1 MIGFQCTKMLLKI
14 RGGVGVGV
22 GFGFGFGFDSK
33 AVNLARST
41 ARCWSTAAPAIWNSN
56 QSAAKSVNYSDFTI
70 SYLVDSCG
78 LTEEAATS
86 AAKRFNLKSAEKP
99 DKVLSLLRG
108 NGFNDGDISRLLVK
122 RPTLIVMDPG
132 KFLRPKLNLLA
143 SLGPTQDFLVK
154 VLLRCPGILQ
164 NSMDKTLVPS
174 LEFLRS
180 MLKSDE
186 NVLKAMSRCSRLLW
200 FKLPPFLGPNVVI
213 LRDVGMSDDLIA
225 SFLKDRPT
233 AFLSSAAKLRV
244 LVDRVIQMGFD
255 PKRRMFVEAIGALAA
270 MSDKTWEQKVRLF
283 KKWGWSD
290 DEVVS
295 AFKKAPLCMTT
306 LEKKIDAIMDYFVNK
321 LKLDPSFVAKTP
333 KLVTLSL
340 EKRIIPRCSLIRY
353 LQSKGVLGAKD
364 FTLSVV
370 LTVNEDNFF
379 RKFVTK
385 YEETLPE
392 LLDLYTQYKDGA
404 VSGNLSAAS
413 RP

>member
-1 MIGFQCTKMLLKI
+1 MIGFQCTKVLLKI
-14 RGGVGVGV
+14 RGGVGVG
-22 GFGFGFGFDSK
+22 FDSK
-33 AVNLARST
+33 AVIL
-41 ARCWSTAAPAIWNSN
+41 ARCWSTASPAIWNSN
-56 QSAAKSVNYSDFTI
+56 QSAEKSVNYSDFTI

-86 AAKRFNLKSAEKP
+86 AAKTFNLKSAEKP
-99 DKVLSLLRG
+99 DKVLSLLRDY
-108 NGFNDGDISRLLVK
+108 GFKDGDISRLLVK
-122 RPTLIVMDPG
+122 RPALLVTDPE

-154 VLLRCPGILQ
+154 VLLRCPEILSK
-164 NSMDKTLVPS
+164 SMDNTLVPS

-186 NVLKAMSRCSRLLW
+186 NVLKAMSRCSRLLY
-200 FKLPPFLGPNVVI
+200 FKLPSYLGPNVVI
-213 LRDVGMSDDLIA
+213 LREVGMSDDLIS

-233 AFLSSAAKLRV
+233 AFLASSAKLRV
-244 LVDRVIQMGFD
+244 IVDRVMQMGFD

-270 MSDKTWEQKVRLF
+270 ISDKTWEQKVELF
-283 KKWGWSD
+283 KKWGWSG
-290 DEVVS
+290 DEFVS

-306 LEKKIDAIMDYFVNK
+306 SEKKVGAIMDYFVNE

-364 FTLSVV
+364 FTLSMV
-370 LTVNEDNFF
+370 LTVSEDIFF

-404 VSGNLSAAS
+404 VSGNLSVAL
-413 RP
+413 PP